1 MKLSRQ
7 SSFLFIINFAYISSI
22 IYVPIV
28 IANNAVTNKMLPFVS
43 LCCLFILLR
52 NEIKLT
58 HLMKFPTVF
67 LLALSSI
74 LSVGGYISLAYTLV
88 FLSLIAFVFP
98 YFTLLSLYGEGF
110 LNRHLKFIVTVSLA
124 SVILGWIE
132 FLYPS
137 IIDKAFFM
145 RGSIYLHKGQVSS
158 IFSNPNVFGLMMAFS
173 FQISMLLYKNFLVIL
188 IFFAIFLSGTI
199 LSDSRMAMS
208 VISIMLFLKII
219 PINKISQKFTV
230 SITTLF
236 VVYISLNFN
245 LVFDL
250 VNLNLRDE
258 IWQGAIVAF
267 YSNPLFGIGL
277 GQFQEDISIYV
288 SGYTEQSANNL
299 FVGLLSE
306 LGIIGFILFN
316 YFWLKPI
323 LSHKKQTDKHLWY
336 QSSTILLFLIAS
348 QFSEYMLL
356 YVGPYVLI
364 MVLFIAV
371 VRWSSR

>member
-28 IANNAVTNKMLPFVS
+28 IANNAVTNKILPFVS

-58 HLMKFPTVF
+58 HLMKFSVVF

-98 YFTLLSLYGEGF
+98 YFTLFSLYGEGF
-110 LNRHLKFIVTVSLA
+110 LNRHLKFIVTVSVI

-137 IIDKAFFM
+137 IIDKVFFM

-158 IFSNPNVFGLMMAFS
+158 LFSNPNVFGLMMAFS
-173 FQISMLLYKNFLVIL
+173 FQIAMLLYKNILVVI
-188 IFFAIFLSGTI
+188 IFFAIFLSGTL
-199 LSDSRMAMS
+199 LSESRMAMS
-208 VISIMLFLKII
+208 IISIMLFLKII

-230 SITTLF
+230 LIIILLALF
-236 VVYISLNFN
+236 ISFNFN

-258 IWQGAIVAF
+258 IWQGAIGAF
-267 YSNPLFGIGL
+267 YSHPLFGIGL
-277 GQFQEDISIYV
+277 GQFQEDISIYA
-288 SGYTEQSANNL
+288 SGYLEQSANNL

-306 LGIIGFILFN
+306 LGMIGFLLFN

-323 LSHKKQTDKHLWY
+323 LSHKKQANKHLWY

-356 YVGPYVLI
+356 YVGPYVLLI
-364 MVLFIAV
+364 VLFIAV
-371 VRWSSR
+371 VRWSSK

>member
-1 MKLSRQ
+1 M
-7 SSFLFIINFAYISSI
+7 
-22 IYVPIV
+22 PIV

-145 RGSIYLHKGQVSS
+145 RGSICSLR
-158 IFSNPNVFGLMMAFS
+158 I
-173 FQISMLLYKNFLVIL
+173 VI
-188 IFFAIFLSGTI
+188 
-199 LSDSRMAMS
+199 
-208 VISIMLFLKII
+208 
-219 PINKISQKFTV
+219 
-230 SITTLF
+230 
-236 VVYISLNFN
+236 
-245 LVFDL
+245 
-250 VNLNLRDE
+250 
-258 IWQGAIVAF
+258 
-267 YSNPLFGIGL
+267 
-277 GQFQEDISIYV
+277 
-288 SGYTEQSANNL
+288 
-299 FVGLLSE
+299 
-306 LGIIGFILFN
+306 
-316 YFWLKPI
+316 
-323 LSHKKQTDKHLWY
+323 
-336 QSSTILLFLIAS
+336 
-348 QFSEYMLL
+348 
-356 YVGPYVLI
+356 
-364 MVLFIAV
+364 
-371 VRWSSR
+371 